1 MDRYELLRLRLD
13 MLVEATL
20 EAVVKTQGFYD
31 QALRS
36 AVRDFYNGEMDG
48 FGFIDK
54 LVYLITEQFTRAWNE
69 GMRSIGLDPKKDME
83 PEWAEVLQER
93 IKQEI
98 SDIEGFASAIEMAA
112 ADKENNPIQ
121 PLLSRVSMWSNRYN
135 ELVSLSIATCG
146 KEKLEWIVGQTDHC
160 DDCRKLN
167 GCVDY
172 ADLWLASGWLPQTS
186 RLACG
191 GFRCQCSLVPT
202 RKRRSPGGVDGRMD
216 RV

>member
-1 MDRYELLRLRLD
+1 MLRLRLETLAEASWD
-13 MLVEATL
+13 MVI
-20 EAVVKTQGFYD
+20 KTQAFYD

-36 AVRDFYNGEMDG
+36 AVRDFYNGEMDA
-48 FGFIDK
+48 FGFVDK
-54 LVYLITEQFTRAWNE
+54 LVYLVNEQFRRAWNE
-69 GMRSIGLDPKKDME
+69 GMRTIGLDPKTDME
-83 PEWAEVLQER
+83 PEWEDVLNER
-93 IKQEI
+93 IAQEVN
-98 SDIEGFASAIEMAA
+98 DIELFAGDIEAAA

-146 KEKLEWIVGQTDHC
+146 KEKLEWQVGPTEHC

-172 ADLWLASGWLPQTS
+172 SDQWVVSGWLPQTS

-191 GFRCQCSLVPT
+191 GYRCKCSLVPT
-202 RKRRSPGGVDGRMD
+202 RKRRSPGGVAGRMD
-216 RV
+216 RL